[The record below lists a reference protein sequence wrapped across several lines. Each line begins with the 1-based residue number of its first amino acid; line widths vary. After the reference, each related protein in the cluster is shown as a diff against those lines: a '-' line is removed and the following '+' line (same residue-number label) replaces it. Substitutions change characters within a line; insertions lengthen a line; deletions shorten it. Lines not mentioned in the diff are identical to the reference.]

1 MGSACTQYWVEWY
14 LGQFAGY
21 MGRVEALAN
30 PASASNSGRRMG
42 SASTRVRGV
51 AETVFLLQ
59 VTVRERLVICALQ
72 LLASFVSAPFGSVN
86 VGAILG
92 ESGW

>member
-1 MGSACTQYWVEWY
+1 MI
-14 LGQFAGY
+14 LG
-21 MGRVEALAN
+21 ALGAKN
-30 PASASNSGRRMG
+30 LHF
-42 SASTRVRGV
+42 STAV